1 MNAFAYVTARSAEN
15 AMESVRE
22 NGRYLAGGID
32 LLGQIKEG
40 LTEPARLVNIKELP
54 ETGEILPGKAGWRI
68 GANVTLDTLTRH
80 PELRQR
86 FPALA
91 QAADDVGSP
100 QMRVVA
106 TVGGNLA
113 QHSRCWYYRH
123 RDVQCLKRGGSQCF
137 ARGGMN
143 KYHSLFT
150 GCRCLSPCVS
160 NLAVALAA
168 LDARVVVRRAKK
180 TDTLT
185 LAELFSAAWSN
196 AKVHHSLAPSDLI
209 LHIELPVQPA
219 VGSVYQQLS
228 ERSAFDWALVSCA
241 VSGRLDKGRLRN
253 VRMVLGAIAP
263 TPWEVKAANTSL
275 EGAEPTD
282 AQFEKAAE
290 RLLRE
295 AVPQEHNG
303 YKIPQAR
310 ALVRRSLTRL
320 VLSLQG
326 TA

>member
-1 MNAFAYVTARSAEN
+1 MNAFSYVTARSP
-15 AMESVRE
+15 ESAVE
-22 NGRYLAGGID
+22 LVSQNGRYLAGGID
-32 LLGQIKEG
+32 LLGQIKER

-54 ETGEILPGKAGWRI
+54 GTREIVAGKDRWTI
-68 GANVTLDTLTRH
+68 GANVTLDALSNH
-80 PELRQR
+80 PGLRER

-91 QAADDVGSP
+91 EAADDVGSP
-100 QMRVVA
+100 QMREVA

-123 RDVQCLKRGGSQCF
+123 RDVTCLKRGGSQCF

-143 KYHSLFT
+143 KYHALFT

-180 TDTLT
+180 TETLP
-185 LAELFSAAWSN
+185 LAEIYDAAWSN
-196 AKVHHSLAPSDLI
+196 AKVHHSLAETDLI
-209 LHIELPVQPA
+209 LQVELPTSPA
-219 VGSVYQQLS
+219 GQSVYQQVS

-241 VSGRLDKGRLRN
+241 VAGRLEGGRLRG
-253 VRMVLGAIAP
+253 VRIVLGAVSP
-263 TPWEVKAANTSL
+263 TPWQVSAANALL
-275 EGAEPTD
+275 EGREPTE
-282 AQFEKAAE
+282 ANIEKAAE

-303 YKIPQAR
+303 YKIPIAQ
-310 ALVRRSLTRL
+310 ALVRRTLARLIASLKSSR
-320 VLSLQG
+320 
-326 TA
+326 